1 VSGDVMIKGGA
12 ELAAFLQGLPV
23 KMEKNI
29 MRAALAA
36 GARAIAKEVK
46 ALAPDAEPSSENAR
60 IYGGYAG
67 ALRDSV
73 RVSTRAAAGGKITA
87 TVKVGGVNKKGADV
101 FYVHFVEY
109 GTRPH
114 LIKPSK
120 KRMLELGGKFAR
132 IVSHPGA
139 KPHPFVRPAFDAKSQ
154 AAVEAA
160 AEKVRSR
167 LTAQGIDVPAPA
179 TDEGPV

>member
-1 VSGDVMIKGGA
+1 MSDDLMIKGGA
-12 ELAAFLQGLPV
+12 ELAAFLQGLPI

-36 GARAIAKEVK
+36 GAREIAKEVK
-46 ALAPDAEPSSENAR
+46 ALAPDAAPSSENAR

-73 RVSTRAAAGGKITA
+73 RVSTKVAAGGKITA

-120 KRMLELGGKFAR
+120 KRMLELGAGFAR
-132 IVSHPGA
+132 IVAHPGA
-139 KPHPFVRPAFDAKSQ
+139 KPHPFVRPAFDAKMQ
-154 AAVEAA
+154 AAIEAA
-160 AEKVRSR
+160 ANKVRAR
-167 LTAQGIDVPAPA
+167 LTAQGIDVPAPID
-179 TDEGPV
+179 DEGAV